1 MGTVSDDRADGPEE
15 RDGETPRE
23 DDDEAPADDRDDAEE
38 DWFERALRDAGEDEE
53 DLFSGE
59 WAPEGLDD
67 ELPDPDAAARSE
79 SADRDADDLEAAFE
93 DIADDEQ
100 SEFDA
105 AFDELP
111 DPDENATFDDLPEPS
126 EDDEFDAGSTTDAA
140 STDADTEPANA
151 DTEPVD
157 ADAEQ
162 SAYDTEQP
170 GSDASD
176 ADTPTDESE
185 SDDTQGDD
193 GGLFDTDFASALGDA
208 PDLPGESGD
217 GSPEGGPSG
226 GESPGFG
233 GNSSGGPGGFGGGS
247 GEFGG
252 GGGEFDMATDDIG
265 ALGDLDDVGSPG
277 AGSDFEQ
284 HHEDHES
291 EIPRI
296 ELGVEGLDAMIQG
309 GVPERS
315 LMVAIGSAGTGKTTL
330 GLQFLDRGLRQGERA
345 VYITLEESRSRV
357 IRSATEKGFPYDEY
371 VEDGRLAVVDIDP
384 VEMANSLQSIRS
396 ELPRLIR
403 DFGASRLV
411 LDSVSLLEMMYD
423 DRAVRRNE
431 IYDFTRSLKDAGVTT
446 LLTSEAS
453 EESAFASRHG
463 IVEYLTDAVFVLQ
476 YVRPSDFRETRLA
489 IEIQKIRDANHS
501 RETKPYE
508 ITNEGINVY
517 RQANIF

>member
-1 MGTVSDDRADGPEE
+1 VATVSDDRADAEATGDGDDPEA
-15 RDGETPRE
+15 DGETPGT
-23 DDDEAPADDRDDAEE
+23 DAEARDAD
-38 DWFERALRDAGEDEE
+38 DWFERALRETEDSDE

-59 WAPEGLDD
+59 WSPDAVDAESDDHDPARNASFESGADGLESAFADIAED
-67 ELPDPDAAARSE
+67 ERSVFDAESEDASPGDAGEPDEDTDPDATRAQTVAG
-79 SADRDADDLEAAFE
+79 DEA
-93 DIADDEQ
+93 
-100 SEFDA
+100 
-105 AFDELP
+105 
-111 DPDENATFDDLPEPS
+111 
-126 EDDEFDAGSTTDAA
+126 
-140 STDADTEPANA
+140 
-151 DTEPVD
+151 
-157 ADAEQ
+157 
-162 SAYDTEQP
+162 
-170 GSDASD
+170 
-176 ADTPTDESE
+176 ESE
-185 SDDTQGDD
+185 EDAPAKDEDAPAEEDGDGD
-193 GGLFDTDFASALGDA
+193 SLFDSDFASALGEA
-208 PDLPGESGD
+208 PDLPSESG
-217 GSPEGGPSG
+217 GG
-226 GESPGFG
+226 GFDDP
-233 GNSSGGPGGFGGGS
+233 SGGPGDFGGGGGEFGGS
-247 GEFGG
+247 GGEFGG
-252 GGGEFDMATDDIG
+252 GGGEFDMATDDVG
-265 ALGDLDDVGSPG
+265 ALGDLDDVGPPG
-277 AGSDFEQ
+277 GGGADFEQ
-284 HHEDHES
+284 PRESHES

-296 ELGVEGLDAMIQG
+296 ELGVDGLDAMIQG

-330 GLQFLDRGLRQGERA
+330 GLQFLDRGLQQGERA
-345 VYITLEESRSRV
+345 VYITLEESRERV
-357 IRSATEKGFPYDEY
+357 IRSATEKGFAYDEY
-371 VEDGRLAVVDIDP
+371 AEAGQLAVVDIDP
-384 VEMANSLQSIRS
+384 IEMANSLQSIRS